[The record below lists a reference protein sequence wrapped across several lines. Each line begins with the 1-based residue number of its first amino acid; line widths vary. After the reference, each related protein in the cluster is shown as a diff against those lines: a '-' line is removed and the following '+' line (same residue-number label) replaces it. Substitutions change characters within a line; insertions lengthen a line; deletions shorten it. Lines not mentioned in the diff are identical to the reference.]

1 MLNPY
6 KKQKE
11 LNLTLLNLTLLNLT
25 MLNNVKFEKN
35 KYILFFF
42 FQLVCSI
49 FFVDVKKTFH
59 INYFSF
65 SNLFVLSSL

>member
-11 LNLTLLNLTLLNLT
+11 LNLTLLNLT

-42 FQLVCSI
+42 FQLVCSF
-49 FFVDVKKTFH
+49 FFVDVK
-59 INYFSF
+59 
-65 SNLFVLSSL
+65 